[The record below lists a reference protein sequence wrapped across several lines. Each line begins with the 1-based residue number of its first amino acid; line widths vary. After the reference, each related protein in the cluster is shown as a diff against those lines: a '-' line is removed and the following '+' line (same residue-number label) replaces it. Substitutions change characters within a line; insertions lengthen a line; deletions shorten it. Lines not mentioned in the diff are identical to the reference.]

1 MTTQQDTGVTYIRTA
16 DIPLDELTPFPGNA
30 KRGDVDTI
38 RGSLR
43 KNGQYR
49 SLVVREIP
57 DGPLI
62 VLAGNHTMQA
72 LQAEGATTARCEVV
86 LCDDATARRIN
97 LVDNKAAE
105 LGGYDNDALAELL
118 SYLDGDLEGT
128 GYTQDDVDALLEY
141 PEEPEALTD
150 PDDVPEPP
158 AEPFSKPGDLW
169 ILGPHRLICGDS
181 TSVDA
186 VAALMGDGGKVDLV
200 LTDPPYGMSYD
211 GGRGKQGGTGFEMIQ
226 NDDLTGDNLIRLVRD
241 ALVTAR
247 TVSKPDIP
255 HYVFFTWRTYND
267 FSAAL
272 RQASL
277 EVKSCIVWDKGSI
290 GLGHGHYRPQH
301 EFCFYVPGGDRW
313 YGDRAQS
320 DIWTISRDRAG
331 EYDHPTQKPVEL
343 LAKALQNSS
352 KAGDI
357 VLDCFG
363 GSGSTLMAAHA
374 TGRVA
379 RLAELDPKYVDVIC
393 RRYQQHTGTKPI
405 LASTGQPHDFTAP
418 TEDQ

>member
-1 MTTQQDTGVTYIRTA
+1 MTTDEQTGAVYLRTA

-30 KRGDVDTI
+30 KRGDVATI
-38 RGSLR
+38 QASLR

-62 VLAGNHTMQA
+62 VLAGNHTLQA
-72 LQAEGATTARCEVV
+72 LQAEGATQARCEIV

-97 LVDNKAAE
+97 LVDNRAAE
-105 LGGYDNDALAELL
+105 LGEYDSDALAELL
-118 SYLDGDLEGT
+118 SYMDGDYDGT
-128 GYTQDDVDALLEY
+128 GYTEEDVDALINVEELPPALE
-141 PEEPEALTD
+141 D
-150 PDDVPEPP
+150 PDAVPEPP
-158 AEPFSKPGDLW
+158 ADPASKAGDIW

-181 TSVDA
+181 TSVDTIES
-186 VAALMGDGGKVDLV
+186 LMGKQGKADLI

-226 NDDLTGDNLIRLVRD
+226 NDDLAGDNLIHLVRD
-241 ALVTAR
+241 ALVAAR

-290 GLGHGHYRPQH
+290 GLSHGHYRPQH

-331 EYDHPTQKPVEL
+331 NYDHPTQKPVEL

-357 VLDCFG
+357 VIDCFG
-363 GSGSTLMAAHA
+363 GSGSTLIAAHT

-379 RLAELDPKYVDVIC
+379 RLVELDPRYVDVIC
-393 RRYQQHTGTKPI
+393 RRYQQATGTQPV
-405 LASTGQPHDFTAP
+405 LASTGQPHDFT
-418 TEDQ
+418 TEPVNP